1 MGRSRKTKNMSHYV
15 NRYTGRKISEQ
26 EYFGL
31 PTYEKERYS
40 YESSN
45 SNSDFVTS
53 ALIGT
58 VTDSALL
65 GGLLGGDIV
74 GGVLGDMLDGDLLD

>member
-1 MGRSRKTKNMSHYV
+1 MGRPRKTKNMSHYV
-15 NRYTGRKISEQ
+15 NRYTGRKISEH
-26 EYFGL
+26 EYSGL
-31 PTYEKERYS
+31 STYEKEKYS
-40 YESSN
+40 YESNN
-45 SNSDFVTS
+45 SNFITS

-74 GGVLGDMLDGDLLD
+74 GGVVGDMLDGDLLD